1 MSLDIKCLTPQE
13 EERFLDLLKNR
24 KDAERAY
31 MLYHLML
38 ITGLRLSEALSLNVE
53 HASRAKVELKVKG
66 WTKNK
71 PQGCGLVSD
80 NQNHRPK
87 DRGLASDRPQ
97 GHGLTSC
104 GQSHSQSQVEK
115 KDRFKTVYFPKTLQG
130 HLKEY
135 LKVKAKRGESLLPE
149 APLFVS
155 RNGARISPRQV
166 QRDFKKWVKEAG
178 IESDLSPHA
187 LRHTVGTR
195 LLKVFKNPKLV
206 QRYLG
211 HSDVATTLR
220 YYVDIFPED
229 LEEAAES
236 LAER

>member
-1 MSLDIKCLTPQE
+1 MSPNIKCLTPQE
-13 EERFLDLLKNR
+13 EERFLDILKNR

-38 ITGLRLSEALSLNVE
+38 ITGLRISEALSLNIE

-66 WTKNK
+66 WTKK
-71 PQGCGLVSD
+71 G
-80 NQNHRPK
+80 
-87 DRGLASDRPQ
+87 
-97 GHGLTSC
+97 
-104 GQSHSQSQVEK
+104 EK
-115 KDRFKTVYFPKTLQG
+115 KDRLKTVYFPKALQG
-130 HLKEY
+130 HLKDY
-135 LKVKAKRGESLLPE
+135 LKVKAKRGESLLPG

-155 RNGARISPRQV
+155 RNSTRISPRQV
-166 QRDFKKWVKEAG
+166 QRDFKKWVKESG
-178 IESDLSPHA
+178 IESNLSPHA

-195 LLKVFKNPKLV
+195 LLKTFKNPKLV

>member
-1 MSLDIKCLTPQE
+1 MSADIKCLTPQE
-13 EERFLDLLKNR
+13 EERFLDILKKR

-38 ITGLRLSEALSLNVE
+38 ITGLRLSEALNLNVE

-66 WTKNK
+66 WTKK
-71 PQGCGLVSD
+71 G
-80 NQNHRPK
+80 
-87 DRGLASDRPQ
+87 
-97 GHGLTSC
+97 
-104 GQSHSQSQVEK
+104 EK
-115 KDRFKTVYFPKTLQG
+115 KGRLKTVYFPKALQG

-135 LKVKAKRGESLLPE
+135 LKVKAKKGESLLPE

-155 RNGARISPRQV
+155 RNSARISPRQV
-166 QRDFKKWVKEAG
+166 QRDFKKWTKESG
-178 IESDLSPHA
+178 IESDLSPHS

-195 LLKVFKNPKLV
+195 LLKEFKNAKLV

-220 YYVDIFPED
+220 YYVDVFPED
-229 LEEAAES
+229 LEEAAEM
-236 LAER
+236 LTGR

>member
-1 MSLDIKCLTPQE
+1 MNPNIKCLTPQE
-13 EERFLDLLKNR
+13 EERFLETLRKR

-38 ITGLRLSEALSLNVE
+38 VTGLRLSEALSLNVE
-53 HASRAKVELKVKG
+53 HALRTKVEIKVKSWSKEG
-66 WTKNK
+66 
-71 PQGCGLVSD
+71 
-80 NQNHRPK
+80 
-87 DRGLASDRPQ
+87 
-97 GHGLTSC
+97 
-104 GQSHSQSQVEK
+104 EK
-115 KDRFKTVYFPKTLQG
+115 KDRFKTVYFPRAIQEHFKDYLRYKTRQ
-130 HLKEY
+130 KED
-135 LKVKAKRGESLLPE
+135 LLPR

-155 RNGARISPRQV
+155 KQGTRISPRQV
-166 QRDFKKWVKEAG
+166 QRDFKKWLKEAG
-178 IESDLSPHA
+178 IENDLSPHS

-195 LLKVFKNPKLV
+195 LLKTFKNPKLV

-229 LEEAAES
+229 LEEAAEV

>member
-1 MSLDIKCLTPQE
+1 MSQNIKCLTPQE
-13 EERFLDLLKNR
+13 EERFLDILKNR

-53 HASRAKVELKVKG
+53 HASRAKVELRVKG
-66 WTKNK
+66 WTKK
-71 PQGCGLVSD
+71 REKQ
-80 NQNHRPK
+80 
-87 DRGLASDRPQ
+87 DRY
-97 GHGLTSC
+97 
-104 GQSHSQSQVEK
+104 
-115 KDRFKTVYFPKTLQG
+115 KTVYFPKALQS
-130 HLKEY
+130 HLKDY
-135 LKVKAKRGESLLPE
+135 LRVKAKRGESLAPE

-155 RNGARISPRQV
+155 RNSARISPRQV
-166 QRDFKKWVKEAG
+166 QRDFKKWVKESG
-178 IESDLSPHA
+178 IESNLSPHA

-195 LLKVFKNPKLV
+195 LLKEFKNAKLV

-220 YYVDIFPED
+220 YYVDVFPED
-229 LEEAAES
+229 LEEAAEM

>member
-1 MSLDIKCLTPQE
+1 MIPNIRCLTPQE
-13 EERFLDLLKNR
+13 EERFLNTLKNR

-66 WTKNK
+66 WTKK
-71 PQGCGLVSD
+71 G
-80 NQNHRPK
+80 
-87 DRGLASDRPQ
+87 
-97 GHGLTSC
+97 
-104 GQSHSQSQVEK
+104 EK
-115 KDRFKTVYFPKTLQG
+115 KDRFKTIYFPKALQG

-135 LKVKAKRGESLLPE
+135 LKVKARRGESLLPG

-155 RNGARISPRQV
+155 RNSTRISPRQV
-166 QRDFKKWVKEAG
+166 QRDFKKWIRESG
-178 IESDLSPHA
+178 IETDLTPHA

-195 LLKVFKNPKLV
+195 LLKEFKNAKLV

-220 YYVDIFPED
+220 YYVDVFPED
-229 LEEAAES
+229 LEEAAEM
-236 LAER
+236 LAQR